1 MKLLASEVR
10 VRILDLL
17 NRKGPKN
24 VNQVAD
30 ELGLPQS
37 TISAQHPSSGE
48 CRSDPDQVANG
59 AQRQPKV
66 CYSTFSELVVAFK
79 DRSTLPD
86 LSVIEVAM
94 PLGLY
99 TRCEVSAPCGLCS
112 KDGVIGL
119 LDVPDTFLDPDRM
132 RAGLLWFT
140 RGFVEYQFPNN
151 AKLADAKIG
160 AVELAL
166 ELSSE
171 VPGTSKRLALATLP
185 ISPSTGTRS
194 TPGQR
199 RRTTATSVASLHA
212 GLVEI
217 GRFAIRRRQAMAHH
231 RKVPIATAP
240 RFPNAR
246 LPTSSSSGTARS
258 GYASASRRMRAI
270 PAASTSSAA
279 ASAITARTS
288 SSPAEGLSM
297 LQLLT
302 SACDS
307 ALTNPALRIQTEIS
321 RIVSQAG
328 EQA

>member
-1 MKLLASEVR
+1 MSNEIIVVDPLERLDLLKSLASEVR

-37 TISAQHPSSGE
+37 TISANI
-48 CRSDPDQVANG
+48 QVLVDVGLIETKSQKARKG
-59 AQRQPKV
+59 SQKV

-79 DRSTLPD
+79 DRSTPPD
-86 LSVIEVAM
+86 PSVIEVAM

-151 AKLADAKIG
+151 ATLANAKVG
-160 AVELAL
+160 ALELAM

-171 VPGTSKRLALATLP
+171 VPGTSKDWPSDITIAINGHEIDTWTAPADYGDKRGKHTPAWWKLAGSQYGDVKQWRVKRA
-185 ISPSTGTRS
+185 
-194 TPGQR
+194 
-199 RRTTATSVASLHA
+199 A
-212 GLVEI
+212 
-217 GRFAIRRRQAMAHH
+217 
-231 RKVPIATAP
+231 PIATAP
-240 RFPNAR
+240 RFPNVR
-246 LPTSSSSGTARS
+246 WLIWNWSGTVRS
-258 GYASASRRMRAI
+258 GYGSASRTKRAI

-288 SSPAEGLSM
+288 SFG
-297 LQLLT
+297 
-302 SACDS
+302 C
-307 ALTNPALRIQTEIS
+307 
-321 RIVSQAG
+321 
-328 EQA
+328 